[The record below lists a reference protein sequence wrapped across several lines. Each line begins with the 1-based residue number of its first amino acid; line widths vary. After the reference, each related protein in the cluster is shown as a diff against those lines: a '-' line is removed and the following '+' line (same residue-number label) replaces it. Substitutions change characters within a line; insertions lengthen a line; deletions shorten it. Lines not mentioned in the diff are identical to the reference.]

1 MGYGAEE
8 SETFQVCHCAEIFR
22 DGQVSHFKRVG
33 EFPISVESLSV
44 SGFSGL
50 VQDEIVGGRMEIKDV
65 V

>member
-1 MGYGAEE
+1 
-8 SETFQVCHCAEIFR
+8 VCHCAEIFR